1 MVKDTKF
8 DLIKL
13 CDIDNNDIYINK
25 NHISRIKK
33 NSVDIVEIQ
42 LVNQVTIYTNETNI
56 DLLAD
61 KLSK

>member
-13 CDIDNNDIYINK
+13 CDNNNNDIYINK

>member
-1 MVKDTKF
+1 MVKDIKF

-13 CDIDNNDIYINK
+13 CDINNNDIYINK
-25 NHISRIKK
+25 SHISRIKK

-42 LVNQVTIYTNETNI
+42 LINEVTIYTNETNI